1 MDHICLGMDT
11 VRVKRNTQTKAF
23 SSEVSDA
30 TVKKASLF
38 LDKKTDRECCVVFLA
53 LLHMLSMGLTTG
65 AHGGQ
70 SVSCDLLF

>member
-1 MDHICLGMDT
+1 MDT
-11 VRVKRNTQTKAF
+11 IRVKCNAQTKAI

-38 LDKKTDRECCVVFLA
+38 LDKRTDRESYVVFLA
-53 LLHMLSMGLTTG
+53 LLCILSMGLTTD

-70 SVSCDLLF
+70 SVSCDLF

>member
-1 MDHICLGMDT
+1 MDT
-11 VRVKRNTQTKAF
+11 IRVKHNTQTKAI

-38 LDKKTDRECCVVFLA
+38 LDEKTDREYCVVFLA
-53 LLHMLSMGLTTG
+53 LLRILSMGLTTG

-70 SVSCDLLF
+70 SVSCDLF

>member
-11 VRVKRNTQTKAF
+11 IRVERNTQTKAI

-38 LDKKTDRECCVVFLA
+38 LDKKTDGVLRGFL
-53 LLHMLSMGLTTG
+53 GLTSHIIHG
-65 AHGGQ
+65 AYNRCPWW
-70 SVSCDLLF
+70 SVSKL